1 MHFFL
6 FFFRL
11 AGMVWRILCGGAQH
25 GQEGGVAVRSH
36 VRRVPAARRERADE
50 LPARRHPRGPQ
61 PRPQE
66 GVVIAWLV
74 AGILVLVVFSRLSC
88 SDGDGGDVAFSF
100 ILCATFFGKVLKI
113 QAVPTCPCWLSKE
126 DKLKYPCWLSSTLPP
141 PPLPSERV
149 SGSLSMNVV
158 GSTWKIHV
166 GHGPSALERF
176 LETVFFIFHFIFHF
190 IWCVPWFVCLAVAF
204 LHGYRGSPLGFQP
217 KP

>member
-100 ILCATFFGKVLKI
+100 ILCATFFGKALKI

-141 PPLPSERV
+141 PPPSIRACVRIALYER
-149 SGSLSMNVV
+149 G
-158 GSTWKIHV
+158 WKYMEDTCWAW
-166 GHGPSALERF
+166 ALRF
-176 LETVFFIFHFIFHF
+176 GALFGDRFFIFHFIFHF